1 MSHRTETHEHQHF
14 SYRADTNNLS
24 VSLSSDHTLKNT
36 VAQKGQIKC
45 KEQNLTTEVGEHGA
59 DINRRVLACLKEH
72 FVVLKNKFKLRILS
86 FTT

>member
-45 KEQNLTTEVGEHGA
+45 KSQNLTTEVGEHGA

>member
-1 MSHRTETHEHQHF
+1 MNINTAEILHF

-24 VSLSSDHTLKNT
+24 VSLSSDLTLKNT

-45 KEQNLTTEVGEHGA
+45 KSQNLTTEVGEHGA